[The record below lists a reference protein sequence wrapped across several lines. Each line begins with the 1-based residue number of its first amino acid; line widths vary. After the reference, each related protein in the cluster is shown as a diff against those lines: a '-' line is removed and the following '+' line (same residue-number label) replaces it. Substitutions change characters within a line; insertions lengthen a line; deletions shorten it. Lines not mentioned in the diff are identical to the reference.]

1 MKSGLGR
8 GWVWWDGEDMSFKVS
23 QEWRRDASD
32 GEPWLNRAGSG
43 MSGGK
48 RYLAP
53 GPGSPRIVWVCQQ
66 ISRPSWRAETLHSC
80 EGRGQSRQL
89 NELSG

>member
-1 MKSGLGR
+1 
-8 GWVWWDGEDMSFKVS
+8 MSFKVS

-43 MSGGK
+43 ISGGK

-53 GPGSPRIVWVCQQ
+53 GHLEVHASFGSV
-66 ISRPSWRAETLHSC
+66 SRPSWRAETLHS
-80 EGRGQSRQL
+80 
-89 NELSG
+89 